1 MVATVDL
8 SPFMADEGVV
18 VGAAPTASQL
28 AGAKAIDLA
37 CRDTGFVQVINFGVS
52 AELRRRAF
60 AAAEALFAQPEAHKR
75 ERLARLQPATN
86 TGYAPVGLES
96 LNRARPADLKEAF
109 NLRRTR
115 STSSLL
121 PALDESLR

>member
-37 CRDTGFVQVINFGVS
+37 CRDTGFMF
-52 AELRRRAF
+52 
-60 AAAEALFAQPEAHKR
+60 
-75 ERLARLQPATN
+75 
-86 TGYAPVGLES
+86 
-96 LNRARPADLKEAF
+96 
-109 NLRRTR
+109 
-115 STSSLL
+115 
-121 PALDESLR
+121 